1 MTILSSIMFKNLLI
15 FLIIN
20 VYLIYMESIGKNLK
34 ELRTKEG
41 LSLRELGEKLDISYN
56 TIASYERNII
66 VPTITNV
73 IKICNYFNVPC
84 EYLIYG
90 KRVKTDFNDAE
101 LLSMFREVDEYGREN
116 KVLVKKMLK
125 KLINNIKEREELL
138 G

>member
-1 MTILSSIMFKNLLI
+1 
-15 FLIIN
+15 
-20 VYLIYMESIGKNLK
+20 MESIGKCLK
-34 ELRTKEG
+34 ELRTAEG

-73 IKICNYFNVPC
+73 IKICNYFNVPA

-90 KRVKTDFNDAE
+90 KKIKTEFNDAE
-101 LLSMFREVDEYGREN
+101 LLVMFREVDEYEKEN
-116 KVLVKKMLK
+116 KVLVKKLLK

-138 G
+138 KG